1 MFVMSNHSPWF
12 DTLGT
17 VAERVSH
24 RSHTAVS
31 MGTQAVGRR
40 LIGQTRGVLF
50 DELAAASETLA
61 ATARRNEKVATLSA
75 LLRRLDPTEI
85 VPATSY
91 LTGTTPS
98 GRIGVGWATL
108 SDVRVTAATEPSL
121 DILDVGAAIDGL
133 EAMSGAGVGAERR
146 AALDRLLSRLTGREQ
161 QLIRGILGGELRQG
175 ALDGVM
181 MTAVAAAADVS
192 AGAVR
197 RAVMMA
203 GDLGAAA
210 VAALSGGREAL
221 DAIHLEPLRP
231 VQPMLASA
239 AADVAE
245 AIEAT
250 GLAQVD
256 WKLDGTRVQAHRGGD
271 VVRLFTRNL
280 NDVTDRLPDVVEAV
294 RAMPGGD
301 LVLDGEAMGL
311 AEDGSPRKFQD
322 TMRRST
328 ELQAFFFDVLFAEGA
343 PVHDEP
349 LSERT
354 RLLTEIV
361 PEGSRI
367 PSIVTDDAAV
377 AGSFLAAA
385 IAAGHE
391 GVMVKDL
398 DQPYE
403 AGRRGKGWRKVK
415 PVYTLDLVVL
425 AVEWGSG
432 RRRGWLSNIHLG
444 ARDPLNPGAFVMIGK
459 TFKGMTDEMLRWQT
473 ERFTELKT
481 GEGPIGGRHAVH
493 LRPEQV
499 VEIALDGVQRSTTYP
514 GGVALRFARVKHYR
528 DDKSADAADTINTVR
543 SLL

>member
-1 MFVMSNHSPWF
+1 
-12 DTLGT
+12 
-17 VAERVSH
+17 
-24 RSHTAVS
+24 
-31 MGTQAVGRR
+31 
-40 LIGQTRGVLF
+40 VLF
-50 DELAAASETLA
+50 DELAAASQALA
-61 ATARRNEKVATLSA
+61 ATTKRNEKVATLVDV
-75 LLRRLDPTEI
+75 LRRLDASEIIPTT
-85 VPATSY
+85 AY

-108 SDVRVTAATEPSL
+108 SDVKVSPAIEPTL
-121 DILDVGAAIDGL
+121 GILDVAAAIEGL
-133 EAMSGAGVGAERR
+133 DAMSGAGVGAERR
-146 AALDRLLSRLTGREQ
+146 EALGGLLGRATGREQ
-161 QLIRGILGGELRQG
+161 RLIRGLLGGELRQG

-181 MTAVAAAADVS
+181 TTAVAAAAEVPV
-192 AGAVR
+192 AAVR
-197 RAVMMA
+197 RAAMMA
-203 GDLGAAA
+203 GDLGVAS
-210 VAALSGGREAL
+210 VAALTGGGGVL

-231 VQPMLASA
+231 VQPMLASPSA
-239 AADVAE
+239 NVAE

-250 GLAQVD
+250 GTAQID

-280 NDVTDRLPDVVEAV
+280 NDVTERLPDVVEAV
-294 RAMPGGD
+294 RVMPGGD

-328 ELQAFFFDVLFAEGA
+328 ELQAFFFDVLYADGA

-349 LSERT
+349 LSERS
-354 RLLTEIV
+354 RLLADIV
-361 PEGSRI
+361 PEASRL
-367 PSIVTDDAAV
+367 PSIVTADV
-377 AGSFLAAA
+377 AEAEAFLTAA
-385 IAAGHE
+385 IEAGHE

-444 ARDPLNPGAFVMIGK
+444 ARDPKHAGAFVMVGK
-459 TFKGMTDEMLRWQT
+459 TFKGMTDDMLRWQT
-473 ERFTELKT
+473 ERFTELQT
-481 GEGPIGGRHAVH
+481 GEGAIGGRHAVR

-499 VEIALDGVQRSTTYP
+499 VEIAVDGVQRSTTYP

-528 DDKSADAADTINTVR
+528 HDKSADDADTIEAVR